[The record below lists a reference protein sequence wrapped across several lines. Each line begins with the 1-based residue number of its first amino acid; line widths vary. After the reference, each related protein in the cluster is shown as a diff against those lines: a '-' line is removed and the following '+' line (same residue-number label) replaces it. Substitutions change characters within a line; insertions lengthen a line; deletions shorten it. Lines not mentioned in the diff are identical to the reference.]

1 MDRELTVQAEPEP
14 EPEYQDIYSQSGPAP
29 ARRTVKKRPQA
40 GENIF
45 LFGLVFTLTDVH
57 WLTWLS
63 VSAKSLTVQAF
74 ESGGSGFLG
83 VASALLFLVVFILF
97 EMILFLALSKI
108 I

>member
-1 MDRELTVQAEPEP
+1 MDRELTAQAEPAF

-29 ARRTVKKRPQA
+29 ARRSVKKRPQA

-63 VSAKSLTVQAF
+63 VSRQVPD
-74 ESGGSGFLG
+74 GSGF
-83 VASALLFLVVFILF
+83 
-97 EMILFLALSKI
+97 
-108 I
+108 